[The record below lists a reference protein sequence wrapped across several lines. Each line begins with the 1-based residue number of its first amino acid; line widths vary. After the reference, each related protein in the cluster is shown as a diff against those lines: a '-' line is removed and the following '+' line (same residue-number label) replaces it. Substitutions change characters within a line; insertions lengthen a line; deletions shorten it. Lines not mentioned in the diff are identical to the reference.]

1 MKEYFTKPFCDRCG
15 QRLIVR
21 KMSRFNT
28 DCLCEECISKE
39 KQHKEYRKAAD
50 AEFDAVKNRVKNYP
64 GIGLPEDMYP
74 IGFYSVY
81 VQSKNCYKEFKFL
94 GELRNYLCRFLSS
107 DEIDRGELQYLTTF
121 DKLSTGNCILNT
133 RGDDI
138 KVAYYPTSD
147 KCILIDES
155 GYPLEEN
162 EEIVVFDSYYR
173 AVSYLKSCG
182 CTEDIISAYT
192 VLHQIGKCVKCG
204 SPLYHSMLPG
214 YTYQCF
220 NCDEDFYSIEQDFP
234 NNPTWIIPITWSMCG
249 SVEIQAP
256 TLEKAIEM
264 AMEEKNNIPL
274 PEDGDYVEGSW
285 ELVYTDEEYIRQ
297 CYNNNQQDAKEDE

>member
-1 MKEYFTKPFCDRCG
+1 MKEYFTKKFCDRCG

-39 KQHKEYRKAAD
+39 KQHKNYRLAAD
-50 AEFDAVKNRVKNYP
+50 AELNAVKSGVENYP
-64 GIGLPEDMYP
+64 GIGLSEDMYP
-74 IGFYSVY
+74 RGFYSVY

-94 GELRNYLCRFLSS
+94 GELRNYLCGFLSS

-121 DKLSTGNCILNT
+121 DKLSTGDCILNT

-155 GYPLEEN
+155 GHPLEEN

-204 SPLYHSMLPG
+204 SPLYHSLLPG

-220 NCDEDFYSIEQDFP
+220 NCDEDFYSIEQGND
-234 NNPTWIIPITWSMCG
+234 TIPVWKIPVCWEMVG
-249 SVEIQAP
+249 FVEIQAP
-256 TLEKAIEM
+256 TLDDAMDIARNDESIE
-264 AMEEKNNIPL
+264 L
-274 PEDGDYVEGSW
+274 PEGTYVDGSW
-285 ELVYTDEEYIRQ
+285 ALSIEDTECVRQ
-297 CYNNNQQDAKEDE
+297 CYNNNQQDAEVQS